1 MRVTV
6 DEERLVVGKVLFL
19 VQAQLNLA
27 GKREGKLLVDLLEG
41 WSRAIVSACLL
52 VIFEI
57 HFHLFL
63 LKIEAH

>member
-27 GKREGKLLVDLLEG
+27 GKREGKLLVDLLKG

-57 HFHLFL
+57 HFYLFL